1 MTYSITTS
9 DVGMLVHQKSHIKD
23 ACRVRSLGGIRRV
36 EDESRSRGAL
46 SRSSLSIPFPPPL
59 SPSRDLARTEFSS
72 APSSRFSLRVLHN
85 SGVASGQPV
94 TGIHAVTYY

>member
-1 MTYSITTS
+1 MS
-9 DVGMLVHQKSHIKD
+9 VRKSHIKD
-23 ACRVRSLGGIRRV
+23 ACQRVRSLGGIRRV
-36 EDESRSRGAL
+36 EDEFRSRGAL

-94 TGIHAVTYY
+94 TGIHAVTYYWIPYSTIASN